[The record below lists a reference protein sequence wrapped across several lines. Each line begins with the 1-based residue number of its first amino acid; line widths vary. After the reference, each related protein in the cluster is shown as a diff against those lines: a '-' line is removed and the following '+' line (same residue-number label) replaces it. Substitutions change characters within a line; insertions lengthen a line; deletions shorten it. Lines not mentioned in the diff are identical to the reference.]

1 MERAH
6 DVSGLVRKKIADNVV
21 LASHNRFHPN
31 SMKTNWS
38 RQQHFSLISRLRHNF
53 LFTEVQTLA
62 AECEMLIKK
71 YSLTKSTLE
80 REKSEEGRLKTERS
94 NMETQA
100 GLLGNMAM
108 LRDYQ
113 STVDSL
119 QREVNRNDL
128 MKRRLGCW
136 WEGFKKTG
144 ENIWVWEDIFISK
157 APELMKYIR
166 ETDVCLF
173 WDLLY
178 NFFFF
183 YQKVHVVHYLREGF
197 KNSFSVN

>member
-1 MERAH
+1 M
-6 DVSGLVRKKIADNVV
+6 
-21 LASHNRFHPN
+21 
-31 SMKTNWS
+31 
-38 RQQHFSLISRLRHNF
+38 
-53 LFTEVQTLA
+53 A

-128 MKRRLGCW
+128 MRRRLGCW

-144 ENIWVWEDIFISK
+144 ENI
-157 APELMKYIR
+157 
-166 ETDVCLF
+166 
-173 WDLLY
+173 
-178 NFFFF
+178 
-183 YQKVHVVHYLREGF
+183 
-197 KNSFSVN
+197 